1 MVGYLQ
7 SAFPDAAVNIRNGSD
22 ETLALVYARLVMANQ
37 TFTGPAT
44 FGVFPAIVSFGTG
57 YVQEGSLSYFASS
70 NANARNNVEMVRG
83 PMLDSKRISK
93 TKELNE
99 LLEWMHE
106 DRQHRNR
113 ESDTQDATSF

>member
-1 MVGYLQ
+1 MSINCFIVGRLPAKRFSRRCCKYSKRARGDCGPCL
-7 SAFPDAAVNIRNGSD
+7 
-22 ETLALVYARLVMANQ
+22 YARLVVANQ
-37 TFTGPAT
+37 TYTGPAT

-93 TKELNE
+93 TKDLSE
-99 LLEWMHE
+99 LLGWIHE
-106 DRQHRNR
+106 DPLH
-113 ESDTQDATSF
+113 SDR